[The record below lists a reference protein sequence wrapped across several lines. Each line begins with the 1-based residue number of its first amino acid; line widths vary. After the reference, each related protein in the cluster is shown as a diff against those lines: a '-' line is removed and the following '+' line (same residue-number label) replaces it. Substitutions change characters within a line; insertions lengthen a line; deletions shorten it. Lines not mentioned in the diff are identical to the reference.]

1 MQYESWKRPLN
12 EIEAGNELIK
22 IISSGDVETAD
33 GYYNNWCYSMRWTPM
48 LAMRIRMACS
58 SKNIDATRY
67 GAHEGSRQIRERSNV
82 DWRRLSPN
90 DAD

>member
-1 MQYESWKRPLN
+1 MDSFSNKPLN

-22 IISSGDVETAD
+22 IISSGDLEYAD
-33 GYYNNWCYSMRWTPM
+33 IYYSRWCYAFRWTPM
-48 LAMRIRMACS
+48 LAMRIRTACQQKS
-58 SKNIDATRY
+58 IDPIKF
-67 GAHEGSRQIRERSNV
+67 GAQVGSRQINEKSKV